1 MLVTRNCK
9 TGEVQDI
16 ELTKEE
22 TQELLET
29 GYVESEEGFCITC
42 TDTGI
47 TKELRVYKS
56 YRELKFLKLWRD
68 K

>member
-1 MLVTRNCK
+1 MLVTMNCK
-9 TGEVQDI
+9 TGGVQDM

-29 GYVESEEGFCITC
+29 GYVESEEGFCITY

-56 YRELKFLKLWRD
+56 FEDYDGLKLWRD